1 MQQLYLLTFILLC
14 NHVYMCVS
22 LCLEALDI
30 PAAGVSE
37 SCTLPDLELNVGLG
51 SFAIAGGAL
60 SHFQSESGKRSSYPE
75 TDTHLNPSILTL

>member
-14 NHVYMCVS
+14 NHVYMSVS

-37 SCTLPDLELNVGLG
+37 NCTLPNLE
-51 SFAIAGGAL
+51 AECWAGIFCNSRL
-60 SHFQSESGKRSSYPE
+60 RS
-75 TDTHLNPSILTL
+75 